1 MTIDNGKLTMKE
13 SLRDEIKKKFH
24 MKTLGI
30 ILKSSRRDTTIVNCQ
45 FSIVNSLK
53 IAFLSR
59 TEKSRRTLRC
69 GSLKPYQLM
78 RTAATTRRPFSSVYS
93 QVDRQMILSPYSGVM
108 PVS

>member
-45 FSIVNSLK
+45 FSIVNSLN
-53 IAFLSR
+53 FP
-59 TEKSRRTLRC
+59 
-69 GSLKPYQLM
+69 SLKKALDFCDYI
-78 RTAATTRRPFSSVYS
+78 V
-93 QVDRQMILSPYSGVM
+93 
-108 PVS
+108 